1 MTTIFFAI
9 YVDLRGKK
17 RYLDLSLTL
26 GDGAAGSFI
35 TAWVR
40 SLRSR
45 RNSGYSGRTRHDAA
59 GDRLMANTK
68 TVRIMERVGDPS
80 SGVIIQ
86 PGTVVDLAE
95 VWADRYISQGKA
107 QLIEQKPAKDPTPG
121 PAPKKKKK

>member
-1 MTTIFFAI
+1 
-9 YVDLRGKK
+9 
-17 RYLDLSLTL
+17 
-26 GDGAAGSFI
+26 
-35 TAWVR
+35 
-40 SLRSR
+40 
-45 RNSGYSGRTRHDAA
+45 
-59 GDRLMANTK
+59 MANTK